1 MVFPSNKIQVF
12 KQSKRISNAW
22 FIILTSQYHP
32 KKVQKSLQIDRNR
45 IEEHPSLSN
54 ILKQLDEMLDSNTEE
69 WPPNNVKLLQHLA
82 GDEIK
87 KMKKTE
93 KSKD

>member
-1 MVFPSNKIQVF
+1 MVYNLNLPVS
-12 KQSKRISNAW
+12 
-22 FIILTSQYHP
+22 L

-54 ILKQLDEMLDSNTEE
+54 TLKQLDEMLDSNTEE
-69 WPPNNVKLLQHLA
+69 WSPNNVKLLQHLV
-82 GDEIK
+82 GDEIQ